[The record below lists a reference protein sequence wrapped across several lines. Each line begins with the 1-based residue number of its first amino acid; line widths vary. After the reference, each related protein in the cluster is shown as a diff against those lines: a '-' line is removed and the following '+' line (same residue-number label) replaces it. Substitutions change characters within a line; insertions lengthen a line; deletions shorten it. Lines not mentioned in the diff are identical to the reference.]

1 MQNFAFDLPSGK
13 RNASVKS
20 PMRLNSS
27 NAKITALVDSFVDSK
42 ATKTYNNE
50 TSTIDQALLKLS
62 FPSLETGNNIFTF
75 NLRFPN
81 KTVKTIAQEIYL
93 FELKENLP
101 AGTTKIAKAI
111 LAMCDADG
119 VILYNS
125 LQDFASNYKLPRSTS
140 KLYSILR
147 ENKTEFDLS
156 DLSALAG
163 SELSV
168 QTYYHSKMKDFTI
181 ATTDYVAKSSFDLE
195 KTKDNTPRS
204 KRSASLW

>member
-1 MQNFAFDLPSGK
+1 MENFNFDLPSGK

-20 PMRLNSS
+20 PMRLNSAHAS
-27 NAKITALVDSFVDSK
+27 ITSLVDSFVDSK
-42 ATKTYNNE
+42 ATKTYDNV

-62 FPSLETGNNIFTF
+62 FPSLESDNNIFTF

-81 KTVKTIAQEIYL
+81 KTVKQIAQEIYL
-93 FELKENLP
+93 FELKSNLP

-111 LAMCDADG
+111 LAMTDADG

-156 DLSALAG
+156 DLSGLAG
-163 SELSV
+163 KSLTV
-168 QTYYHSKMKDFTI
+168 QSYYHSKMKDFTI

-195 KTKDNTPRS
+195 KTSNTTPRS
-204 KRSASLW
+204 KRGGSLW